1 MNATVIQA
9 QPGAVDLANCADEPI
24 HIPGLIQPHGALLVF
39 DRAARLTAWSDN
51 AAAMLG
57 LATPPALELSPADL
71 GLPAAVQEQIA
82 DSIADMCDGA
92 SMPVALEAELDGGR
106 FDCIV
111 HAHQERL
118 LAEFE
123 LRELSSDAVAAFA
136 LKAHAA
142 IDRLK
147 RQRDIPALLQLAVES
162 VRNITGF
169 DRVMAYRF
177 RQDDSGDVVAEALN
191 NSGDAPLTP
200 FIDRR
205 YPASDIPAQARR
217 LYIINTLRLIADV
230 GYAPVALHGAPGAAP
245 LDMSYSV
252 LRSVSPIHVEYLQN
266 MGVGA
271 SMSVSIVVND
281 HLWGLIACHHMGPK
295 QVPYSIRMAID
306 VLAQVLASTVQS
318 LEARGHAALS
328 DLAAQVRTRVME
340 TLLHEDDPLQALAQ
354 HAPALCDS
362 LNAGALLIAHH
373 GKRLT
378 HGEVDTDAG
387 VAIVAALEGNGGEL
401 VEFNR
406 RSDWPHAAQPLLG
419 RWAGALALHFDPANG
434 GWLVALRPEQVEA
447 VAWAGKPEKVYASG
461 PLGPRL
467 TPRGSFDEWRE
478 IVRGSAEPWEP
489 VYRTIAGQLLS
500 EMHRASVARQ
510 AETDRTRT
518 QLLAMLGHDLRD
530 PLHSINM
537 AAIVLEHAQGQGQQN
552 TGQTLGRRIQA
563 SSHRMQR
570 LIAQVLD
577 LSRIQGGMGLGL
589 MPASTDVAALVT
601 DIVDES
607 RMAHPGVVYELRVP
621 ATLTAMLDG
630 DRIAQVLTNL
640 LGNARHHGAPGQPV
654 RIALDAADGRLRI
667 VVSNVAEPIAEPI
680 ASTLFNPFKRSSLH
694 NERNRSGMGLGLYI
708 AREIVLAHGGEIDYR
723 AEPPLVLFSVE
734 LPWTA
739 PPGAAR

>member
-1 MNATVIQA
+1 MTAPTA
-9 QPGAVDLANCADEPI
+9 LLPQPGAVDLANCADEPI

-39 DRAARLTAWSDN
+39 DRDARLTAWSDN

-57 LATPPALELSPADL
+57 LAAAPELGMTPGALALPADVR
-71 GLPAAVQEQIA
+71 AQIA
-82 DSIADMCDGA
+82 ASIADIVDGA
-92 SMPVALEAELDGGR
+92 GMPVALEAELNGLR

-111 HAHQERL
+111 HFHHDRL

-123 LRELSSDAVAAFA
+123 LRELPTDAVAAFA

-147 RQRDIPALLQLAVES
+147 RQRDIAALLQLAAEA

-177 RQDDSGDVVAEALN
+177 RQDDSGDVVAEAR
-191 NSGDAPLTP
+191 DEALTP
-200 FIDRR
+200 FIGRR

-217 LYIINTLRLIADV
+217 LYVINTLRLIADV
-230 GYAPVALHGAPGAAP
+230 GYAPVPLHGAPGAAP

-281 HLWGLIACHHMGPK
+281 RLWGLIACHHMGPK

-318 LEARGHAALS
+318 LEARAHAALIEM
-328 DLAAQVRTRVME
+328 AAQVRTRVME
-340 TLLHEDDPLQALAQ
+340 TLLHEEDPLQALAR
-354 HAPALCDS
+354 HGPALRDS
-362 LNAGALLIAHH
+362 LNAGALIIAHH
-373 GKRLT
+373 GKRLA
-378 HGEVDTDAG
+378 HGDIDDAAAG
-387 VAIVAALEGNGGEL
+387 AIVTALDGHGGEL

-406 RSDWPHAAQPLLG
+406 LADWPDATRPLLG
-419 RWAGALALHFDPANG
+419 HWAGALALHFDPGNG
-434 GWLVALRPEQVEA
+434 GWLVALRPEQVES
-447 VAWAGKPEKVYASG
+447 VSWAGKPEKVYASG

-510 AETDRTRT
+510 AETDRIRT
-518 QLLAMLGHDLRD
+518 ELLAMLGHDLRD

-537 AAIVLEHAQGQGQQN
+537 AAIVLEHGQGQAN
-552 TGQTLGRRIQA
+552 AGQTLGRRIQA
-563 SSHRMQR
+563 SSNRMQR

-577 LSRIQGGMGLGL
+577 LSRIQGGMGMGL
-589 MPASTDVAALVT
+589 TLVDTDVVALVT

-607 RMAHPGVVYELRVP
+607 RMAHPGVVYELSTP
-621 ATLTAMLDG
+621 ASLTAVLDG
-630 DRIAQVLTNL
+630 DRMAQVLTNL

-654 RIALDAADGRLRI
+654 RIALDVAAGRLRI
-667 VVSNVAEPIAEPI
+667 VVSNVGEPIAEPV
-680 ASTLFNPFKRSSLH
+680 AATLFNPFKRSSLH

-723 AEPPLVLFSVE
+723 AEAPLVVFTVE
-734 LPWTA
+734 LPLTLPA
-739 PPGAAR
+739 GPAR